1 MGLKSYTL
9 GVNVYADWTF
19 EEFEKTMLGTKY
31 YSTKHS
37 SKSRGTFN
45 RLPENVKIPDE
56 VDWRLEGAVTPVK
69 NQGACGSCWA
79 FSTTGSLEGAHF
91 RYEIFLEFL
100 KAIKETKI

>member
-91 RYEIFLEFL
+91 RYEIFMKFL
-100 KAIKETKI
+100 KAINETKI